1 MKQAQTIVITGAAGF
16 IGSVMVGMLNELG
29 YTQLILVDDFSRKE
43 KAPNLLGKKFN
54 QKVHRE
60 QFFDWLAQHPD
71 TVDAIIHLGART
83 DTTLTDKQVFKIL
96 NVDYTKRLFEWC
108 TEHNIPFIYAS
119 SAATYGN
126 GAHGYSDDE
135 SLLPQLDPL
144 NQYAKSKQEI
154 DLWITDQKKKPSFWA
169 GFKFFN
175 VYGPNES
182 HKGRM
187 ASVVYHAYNEIL
199 KNGYVTLFK
208 SHHKDYKDG
217 EQLRDFI
224 YVKDV
229 VRILIYFLEHQPKSG
244 IFNLGTGKAATF
256 LSLVQALFEAIGH
269 QGKIKFID
277 TPENIREN
285 YQYFTEA
292 NIEKLRAA
300 GYTGVF
306 ADIREGIA
314 DYAVNY
320 LETTEQF

>member
-1 MKQAQTIVITGAAGF
+1 MTRRF
-16 IGSVMVGMLNELG
+16 IGNS
-29 YTQLILVDDFSRKE
+29 
-43 KAPNLLGKKFN
+43 
-54 QKVHRE
+54 
-60 QFFDWLAQHPD
+60 FFDWLAQHPG
-71 TVDAIIHLGART
+71 TVDTIVHLGART

-108 TEHNIPFIYAS
+108 TEHDIPFIYAS

-126 GAHGYSDDE
+126 GAHGYRDDE
-135 SLLPQLDPL
+135 SLLPQLEPL
-144 NQYAKSKQEI
+144 NQYARSKQEI
-154 DLWITDQKKKPSFWA
+154 DLWITDQKKKPPFWA

-217 EQLRDFI
+217 EQLRDFV

-229 VRILIYFLEHQPKSG
+229 VRVLIYFLEHQPKSG
-244 IFNLGTGKAATF
+244 IFNLGTGKADTF

-269 QGKIKFID
+269 QGKVKFID

-292 NIEKLRAA
+292 NMEKLRLA

-306 ADIREGIA
+306 ADIREGVA

-320 LETTEQF
+320 LETAEQF